1 MAEGTDTGGSD
12 ALELAR
18 ALVAG
23 LDAIRE
29 ALPPPAGGVGARLRD
44 HLREDPRGLPGVVE
58 RFPLSERVN
67 LQLALDEVEADV
79 DAWELI
85 GLQSDV
91 ANYGGFSITAL
102 AGGRFGMHI
111 DEQPVEYAQL
121 PVGVDE
127 TIDCFRAGLVLT
139 EHDGVPVGILVFSS
153 QHHGPH
159 PDLVVEVVGAADGA
173 ASDLMAR
180 LKALMREKN
189 VYRGKVISF
198 SFGQY
203 GEFGLRFAHVP
214 TLDRG
219 DVIMPEADLEAIE
232 DHTMVMSAHADAL
245 RAAGQH
251 LRRGLL
257 LYGPPGTGKTH
268 TVMYLCNQLEGRTVL
283 LLAGPALHAIGQA
296 GSLARELAPSMIVIE
311 DVDLIG
317 MDRGLPGGEHNPLLF
332 QLLNE
337 MDGIG
342 DDTDVIFVLTTN
354 RIDLLEPALAAR
366 PGRVDRAVEIGLPD
380 ADARRQLLRL
390 YLPDD
395 AVLSDPT
402 VDRVIGRIAGAAA
415 AFVKELARRAV
426 LARITH
432 DLDYDTALERA
443 LGEMLEHA
451 PPILRRSLGVAG
463 AG

>member
-1 MAEGTDTGGSD
+1 VAEQTDIGGPD
-12 ALELAR
+12 ALALAR
-18 ALVAG
+18 ALIAG
-23 LDAIRE
+23 LDEIRN
-29 ALPPPAGGVGARLRD
+29 ALPPPPGGVGQRLRE

-58 RFPLSERVN
+58 RFPVNERVN
-67 LQLALDEVEADV
+67 LQLALDEVEAGAGRWD
-79 DAWELI
+79 LI
-85 GLQSDV
+85 GLQADV
-91 ANYGGFSITAL
+91 GNFGGFSITGL

-111 DEQPVEYAQL
+111 DEQPVEYAPL
-121 PVGVDE
+121 PVDVDQ
-127 TIDCFRAGLVLT
+127 TLDCFRAGLILA
-139 EHDGVPVGILVFSS
+139 EHDGVPVGILVFT
-153 QHHGPH
+153 QQHGPQ
-159 PDLVVEVVGAADGA
+159 PELVVEVVGAADGA
-173 ASDLMAR
+173 ASDLLGR
-180 LKALMREKN
+180 IKTLMRERN

-198 SFGQY
+198 SFGHH

-214 TLDRG
+214 TLVRS
-219 DVIMPEADLEAIE
+219 DVIMPDADLEAIE
-232 DHTMVMSAHADAL
+232 DHTMVMSSHADAL

-268 TVMYLCNQLEGRTVL
+268 TVMYLCNELEGRTVI

-296 GSLARELAPSMIVIE
+296 GSLARELAPAMIVIE

-342 DDTDVIFVLTTN
+342 DDADVIFLLTTN

-380 ADARRQLLRL
+380 GPARRRLLQL

-395 AVLSDPT
+395 ARPSEDA
-402 VDRVIGRIAGAAA
+402 VDRVLERTEGAAA
-415 AFVKELARRAV
+415 AFVKELARRTV

-432 DLDYDTALERA
+432 DIGIDDALERA
-443 LGEMLEHA
+443 LDEMLEHA
-451 PPILRRSLGVAG
+451 PPILRRSLGIAVDDD
-463 AG
+463 